1 MPPEPRWSSERREHY
16 CYRPDALAADPNKQS
31 SIAVGML
38 TADINDV
45 QENFEMAV
53 CVKSYFRSIAYFSF

>member
-1 MPPEPRWSSERREHY
+1 MPPEPRWKSERCEHY
-16 CYRPDALAADPNKQS
+16 SYRPDALAADPKKQS

-45 QENFEMAV
+45 QGNFEMAV
-53 CVKSYFRSIAYFSF
+53 CVTSL